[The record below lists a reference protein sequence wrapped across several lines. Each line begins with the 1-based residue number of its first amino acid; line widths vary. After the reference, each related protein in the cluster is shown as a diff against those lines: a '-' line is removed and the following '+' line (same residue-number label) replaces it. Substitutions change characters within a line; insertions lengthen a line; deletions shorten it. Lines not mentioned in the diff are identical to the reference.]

1 MAVHG
6 EGGVPEGGDGMTVR
20 SRCVNGTLIDGDGA
34 PVPASIPGDFDIY
47 LRMNYIALL
56 PRFDLTNGFVHP
68 ENA

>member
-1 MAVHG
+1 
-6 EGGVPEGGDGMTVR
+6 MTVR